1 MSALFSAVFS
11 ELGSNQVVSRIL
23 AQCDAIALQEWGA
36 ELVRDC
42 DILEGRLYDGNQK
55 GG

>member
-1 MSALFSAVFS
+1 MKFTAFGNFL
-11 ELGSNQVVSRIL
+11 ELGSNQVVSRVL
-23 AQCDAIALQEWGA
+23 AQLNAIALQEWGA

-42 DILEGRLYDGNQK
+42 DILKGRLYDGNQK